1 MSDKAPAKKEEGGG
15 APAWVM
21 TFADLMSL
29 LMCFFV
35 LLLSF
40 SEMDLLKF
48 KQIAGSM
55 KNAFGVQREIK
66 ANEAPKGTSIIAQEF
81 TPGRPTPT
89 LIKEIRQTTIDE
101 TKQTVEFTDAM
112 TEEQKKE
119 SIDAAEDSE
128 GSGVEA
134 IQRHQ
139 QQEIVEESTK
149 DETHEVKNNDKKSD
163 AERLAELE
171 KEVSEMDMGKD
182 VAEKLKQEEVKNND
196 KKSDAERLAELEKE
210 VSEMDME
217 KDIAEKLKQ
226 EQEEKTITDAHKL
239 LKTLEPEIAQG
250 LIAINTQGNRILLR
264 INEKGSF
271 PSGSSIV
278 KQSFIPVLNKIRK
291 SLIDIQGRIIVAGHT
306 DNIPIK
312 TARFRSNWELSSSRA
327 VTVVHELLELNTIP
341 KDRFVIEGHGDSH
354 PLVKNDTAK
363 NRALNRRVELII
375 VQGEEEDKVN
385 EISADSTN
393 PFKNKLDDNNT
404 EELSASVK
412 EILSK
417 EITAPEQEKI
427 DEANIQE
434 LKSRFEKIRQG
445 LQQQ

>member
-1 MSDKAPAKKEEGGG
+1 MSEETPEKKEEAGGS
-15 APAWVM
+15 PAWVM

-66 ANEAPKGTSIIAQEF
+66 ANETPKGTSIIAQEF
-81 TPGRPTPT
+81 SSGRPTPT
-89 LIKEIRQTTIDE
+89 LIKEIKQSTIDE
-101 TKQTVEFTDAM
+101 SKQTLEFTDAM

-119 SIDAAEDSE
+119 SIDAAEDNE

-139 QQEIVEESTK
+139 KQEIVEEQIE
-149 DETHEVKNNDKKSD
+149 DETYEVNNNDNKSD
-163 AERLAELE
+163 AERLSELE
-171 KEVSEMDMGKD
+171 KEV
-182 VAEKLKQEEVKNND
+182 A
-196 KKSDAERLAELEKE
+196 
-210 VSEMDME
+210 EMDME
-217 KDIAEKLKQ
+217 KAIAEKLKK
-226 EQEEKTITDAHKL
+226 EQEENTITDAHKL
-239 LKTLEPEIAQG
+239 LKTLEPEITQG
-250 LIAINTQGNRILLR
+250 LIAIKTQGNRILLR

-312 TARFRSNWELSSSRA
+312 TVRFRSNWELSSSRA

-341 KDRFVIEGHGDSH
+341 QDRFVIEGHGDSH

-385 EISADSTN
+385 EISADSSN
-393 PFKNKLDDNNT
+393 PFKNKLDNSGT
-404 EELSASVK
+404 ELSASVK
-412 EILSK
+412 NILDK
-417 EITAPEQEKI
+417 EITTPKQEKI
-427 DEANIQE
+427 DAANVEE
-434 LKSRFEKIRQG
+434 LKSRFEKIRAG

>member
-1 MSDKAPAKKEEGGG
+1 MSEETPAKKEEGGG

-40 SEMDLLKF
+40 SGMDLLKF

-55 KNAFGVQREIK
+55 KAAFGVQREIK
-66 ANEAPKGTSIIAQEF
+66 ANETPKGTSIIAQEF
-81 TPGRPTPT
+81 SSGRPTPT
-89 LIKEIRQTTIDE
+89 LIKEIKQSTIDE
-101 TKQTVEFTDAM
+101 SKQTLEFTDAM

-119 SIDAAEDSE
+119 SIDAAEDNE

-139 QQEIVEESTK
+139 KQEVVEESIE
-149 DETHEVKNNDKKSD
+149 DETYEVNNNDNKSD
-163 AERLAELE
+163 AERLSELE
-171 KEVSEMDMGKD
+171 KEVAEMDK
-182 VAEKLKQEEVKNND
+182 EK
-196 KKSDAERLAELEKE
+196 A
-210 VSEMDME
+210 
-217 KDIAEKLKQ
+217 IAEKLKK

-239 LKTLEPEIAQG
+239 LKTLEPEIDQG
-250 LIAINTQGNRILLR
+250 LIAIKTQGNRILLR

-341 KDRFVIEGHGDSH
+341 QDRFVIEGHGDSH

-375 VQGEEEDKVN
+375 VQGEEDKVN
-385 EISADSTN
+385 EISADSSN
-393 PFKNKLDDNNT
+393 PFKNKLDNSGT
-404 EELSASVK
+404 ELSASVK
-412 EILSK
+412 NILDK
-417 EITAPEQEKI
+417 EITTPEQEKI
-427 DEANIQE
+427 DAANIE
-434 LKSRFEKIRQG
+434 DLKSRFEKIRTG

>member
-1 MSDKAPAKKEEGGG
+1 MSDEAPAKKEEGGG
-15 APAWVM
+15 SPAWVM

-55 KNAFGVQREIK
+55 KAAFGVQREIK

-119 SIDAAEDSE
+119 SIDAAEDYE

-139 QQEIVEESTK
+139 QQEIVEESTEK
-149 DETHEVKNNDKKSD
+149 ETYEVDNND
-163 AERLAELE
+163 
-171 KEVSEMDMGKD
+171 
-182 VAEKLKQEEVKNND
+182 N
-196 KKSDAERLAELEKE
+196 KSDAERLAELEKE

-217 KDIAEKLKQ
+217 KAVAEKLKK

-250 LIAINTQGNRILLR
+250 LIAIKTQGNRILLR

-291 SLIDIQGRIIVAGHT
+291 SLIDIEGRIIVAGHT

-327 VTVVHELLELNTIP
+327 VTVVHELLELDTIP
-341 KDRFVIEGHGDSH
+341 KKRFVIEGHGDSH

-375 VQGEEEDKVN
+375 VQSEEEDQVN

-404 EELSASVK
+404 ELSASVK
-412 EILSK
+412 EILNK

-427 DEANIQE
+427 DEANVQE
-434 LKSRFEKIRQG
+434 LKSRFEKIRAG

>member
-1 MSDKAPAKKEEGGG
+1 MSDEAPPKKDEGGG

-55 KNAFGVQREIK
+55 KNAFGIQREIK
-66 ANEAPKGTSIIAQEF
+66 ADTIPKGTSIIAQEF
-81 TPGRPTPT
+81 SSGRPTPT
-89 LIKEIRQTTIDE
+89 LVKEIKQSTIDE
-101 TKQTVEFTDAM
+101 SKQTLEFTDAM
-112 TEEQKKE
+112 TEEEKKE
-119 SIDAAEDSE
+119 SIDPAEDYE
-128 GSGVEA
+128 GSGAEA

-139 QQEIVEESTK
+139 KQEIVDESVPDDTYEVNNSENK
-149 DETHEVKNNDKKSD
+149 GDEAIEQNDNKSD
-163 AERLAELE
+163 AERIAELE
-171 KEVSEMDMGKD
+171 KEV
-182 VAEKLKQEEVKNND
+182 AELNLEETIADKLKK
-196 KKSDAERLAELEKE
+196 
-210 VSEMDME
+210 
-217 KDIAEKLKQ
+217 
-226 EQEEKTITDAHKL
+226 EQEDKTITDAHKL

-250 LIAINTQGNRILLR
+250 LIAIKTQGNRILMR

-278 KQSFIPVLNKIRK
+278 KGSFLPVLNKIRK
-291 SLIDIQGRIIVAGHT
+291 SLTEIEGKIIVAGHT

-327 VTVVHELLELNTIP
+327 VTVVHELLALDTIP
-341 KDRFVIEGHGDSH
+341 QDRFVIEGHGDAH
-354 PLVKNDTAK
+354 PLVMNDTPE

-375 VQGEEEDKVN
+375 VQGEEDDQIN

-393 PFKNKLDDNNT
+393 PFENT
-404 EELSASVK
+404 IEGENTELSASVK
-412 EILSK
+412 DILSK
-417 EITAPEQEKI
+417 EITAPEQVKI

-434 LKSRFEKIRQG
+434 LKSRFEKIRAG
-445 LQQQ
+445 LQEQ

>member
-1 MSDKAPAKKEEGGG
+1 MSDEAPPKKDDGGGG

-55 KNAFGVQREIK
+55 KNAFGIQREIK
-66 ANEAPKGTSIIAQEF
+66 ADVAPKGTSIIAQEF
-81 TPGRPTPT
+81 SSGRPTPT
-89 LIKEIRQTTIDE
+89 LIKEVKQSTIDE
-101 TKQTVEFTDAM
+101 TKQTLEFTDAM
-112 TEEQKKE
+112 TEEEKKE
-119 SIDAAEDSE
+119 SIDPAEDYE
-128 GSGVEA
+128 GSGIDA

-139 QQEIVEESTK
+139 KQEIVDESINEETLEVNTAENIGQGENEK
-149 DETHEVKNNDKKSD
+149 DQKQEMHDGKSE

-171 KEVSEMDMGKD
+171 KAMADIDMKKAIED
-182 VAEKLKQEEVKNND
+182 KLK
-196 KKSDAERLAELEKE
+196 EK
-210 VSEMDME
+210 
-217 KDIAEKLKQ
+217 
-226 EQEEKTITDAHKL
+226 QEEKTVTDAHKL

-250 LIAINTQGNRILLR
+250 LIAIKTQGNRILLR

-278 KQSFIPVLNKIRK
+278 KESFLPVLNKIRK
-291 SLIDIQGRIIVAGHT
+291 SLVDIQGRIIVAGHT

-327 VTVVHELLELNTIP
+327 VTVVHELLALDAIP
-341 KDRFVIEGHGDSH
+341 QERFVIEGHADAH
-354 PLVKNDTAK
+354 PLVKNDTSK

-375 VQGEEEDKVN
+375 VQGEEEDQVN

-393 PFKNKLDDNNT
+393 PFKNKLDDNKDKS
-404 EELSASVK
+404 EISASVK
-412 EILSK
+412 EILNK
-417 EITAPEQEKI
+417 EITAPEQKKI
-427 DEANIQE
+427 DEVNIQE
-434 LKSRFEKIRQG
+434 LKSRFEKIRAG
-445 LQQQ
+445 LQEQ

>member
-1 MSDKAPAKKEEGGG
+1 MSDEAPQKKEEGGG

-55 KNAFGVQREIK
+55 KNAFGVQNEIK
-66 ANEAPKGTSIIAQEF
+66 SDQTPKGTSIIAQEF

-89 LIKEIRQTTIDE
+89 LVKEIKQSTIDE
-101 TKQTVEFTDAM
+101 SKQTVEFTDAM
-112 TEEQKKE
+112 TEEEKQE
-119 SIDAAEDSE
+119 SIDPAEDYE
-128 GSGVEA
+128 GSGIDA

-139 QQEIVEESTK
+139 KQEIVEESEEQDTI
-149 DETHEVKNNDKKSD
+149 EVNNNENKSD

-171 KEVSEMDMGKD
+171 KEVAEMNMEKTIAD
-182 VAEKLKQEEVKNND
+182 KLKK
-196 KKSDAERLAELEKE
+196 
-210 VSEMDME
+210 
-217 KDIAEKLKQ
+217 
-226 EQEEKTITDAHKL
+226 EQEEKTVTDAHKL

-250 LIAINTQGNRILLR
+250 LIAIKTQGNRILLR

-271 PSGSSIV
+271 PSGSSII
-278 KQSFIPVLNKIRK
+278 KESFLPVLNRIRK
-291 SLIDIQGRIIVAGHT
+291 SLNDIQGRIIVAGHT

-327 VTVVHELLELNTIP
+327 VTVVHELLALNTIP
-341 KDRFVIEGHGDSH
+341 QERFVIEGHGDAH

-375 VQGEEEDKVN
+375 VQGEEEDEVN
-385 EISADSTN
+385 EIMADSTN
-393 PFKNKLDDNNT
+393 PFKNKLDESNT
-404 EELSASVK
+404 ELSASVK
-412 EILSK
+412 DILDK

-427 DEANIQE
+427 DEADLQE
-434 LKSRFEKIRQG
+434 IKARFEKIRAG

>member
-1 MSDKAPAKKEEGGG
+1 MSEEAPAKKEEGGG
-15 APAWVM
+15 SPAWVM

-55 KNAFGVQREIK
+55 KAAFGVQRDIK

-119 SIDAAEDSE
+119 SIDAAEDNE
-128 GSGVEA
+128 GSGVDA

-139 QQEIVEESTK
+139 QQEVVEEPTEE
-149 DETHEVKNNDKKSD
+149 ETYEVNNNDNKSD

-171 KEVSEMDMGKD
+171 KEVSEMDIEKA
-182 VAEKLKQEEVKNND
+182 VAEKLKK
-196 KKSDAERLAELEKE
+196 
-210 VSEMDME
+210 
-217 KDIAEKLKQ
+217 

-239 LKTLEPEIAQG
+239 LQTLEPEIAQG
-250 LIAINTQGNRILLR
+250 LIAIKTQGNRILLR

-327 VTVVHELLELNTIP
+327 VTVVHELLELDTIP
-341 KDRFVIEGHGDSH
+341 KKRFVIEGHGDSH

-375 VQGEEEDKVN
+375 VQGEEEDQVN

-404 EELSASVK
+404 ELSASVK
-412 EILSK
+412 EILNK

-427 DEANIQE
+427 DEANVQE
-434 LKSRFEKIRQG
+434 LKSRFEKIRAG

>member
-1 MSDKAPAKKEEGGG
+1 MSEETPEKKEEAGGS
-15 APAWVM
+15 PAWVM

-66 ANEAPKGTSIIAQEF
+66 ANETPKGTSIIAQEF
-81 TPGRPTPT
+81 SSGRPTPT
-89 LIKEIRQTTIDE
+89 LIKEIKQSTIDE
-101 TKQTVEFTDAM
+101 SKQTLEFTDAM

-119 SIDAAEDSE
+119 SIDAAEDNE

-139 QQEIVEESTK
+139 KQEIVEEPIE
-149 DETHEVKNNDKKSD
+149 DETYEVNNNDNKSD
-163 AERLAELE
+163 AERLSELE
-171 KEVSEMDMGKD
+171 KEV
-182 VAEKLKQEEVKNND
+182 A
-196 KKSDAERLAELEKE
+196 
-210 VSEMDME
+210 EMDME
-217 KDIAEKLKQ
+217 KAIAEKLKK
-226 EQEEKTITDAHKL
+226 EQEENTITDAHKL
-239 LKTLEPEIAQG
+239 LKTLEPEITQG
-250 LIAINTQGNRILLR
+250 LIAIKTQGNRILLR

-312 TARFRSNWELSSSRA
+312 TVRFRSNWELSSSRA

-341 KDRFVIEGHGDSH
+341 QDRFVIEGHGDSH

-385 EISADSTN
+385 EISADSSN
-393 PFKNKLDDNNT
+393 PFKNILDNSGT
-404 EELSASVK
+404 ELSASVK
-412 EILSK
+412 NILDK
-417 EITAPEQEKI
+417 EITTPKQEKI
-427 DEANIQE
+427 DAANVEE
-434 LKSRFEKIRQG
+434 LKSRFEKIRAG

>member
-1 MSDKAPAKKEEGGG
+1 MSEEAPAKKEEGGG
-15 APAWVM
+15 SPAWVM

-55 KNAFGVQREIK
+55 KAAFGVQREIK
-66 ANEAPKGTSIIAQEF
+66 ANETPKGTSIIAQEF

-101 TKQTVEFTDAM
+101 SKQTVEFTDAM
-112 TEEQKKE
+112 TEEEKKE

-128 GSGVEA
+128 GSGVDA

-139 QQEIVEESTK
+139 KQEIVEESI
-149 DETHEVKNNDKKSD
+149 DETYEVNNNENKSD

-171 KEVSEMDMGKD
+171 KEV
-182 VAEKLKQEEVKNND
+182 A
-196 KKSDAERLAELEKE
+196 
-210 VSEMDME
+210 EMDME
-217 KDIAEKLKQ
+217 KTIADKLKK

-250 LIAINTQGNRILLR
+250 LIAIKTQGNRILLR

-341 KDRFVIEGHGDSH
+341 QERFVIEGHGDSH

-385 EISADSTN
+385 EISADATD
-393 PFKNKLDDNNT
+393 PFKNKLDNSDA
-404 EELSASVK
+404 ELSASVK
-412 EILSK
+412 EILDK
-417 EITAPEQEKI
+417 EITAPEQEEI
-427 DEANIQE
+427 DAANVQE
-434 LKSRFEKIRQG
+434 LKSRFEKIRES

>member
-1 MSDKAPAKKEEGGG
+1 MSEEAPAKKEEGGG
-15 APAWVM
+15 SPAWVM

-55 KNAFGVQREIK
+55 KAAFGVQREIK

-128 GSGVEA
+128 GSGVDA

-139 QQEIVEESTK
+139 QQEIVEEQTEE
-149 DETHEVKNNDKKSD
+149 ETYEVNNNDNKSD

-171 KEVSEMDMGKD
+171 KEVSEMDVEKA
-182 VAEKLKQEEVKNND
+182 VAAKLKK
-196 KKSDAERLAELEKE
+196 
-210 VSEMDME
+210 
-217 KDIAEKLKQ
+217 

-250 LIAINTQGNRILLR
+250 LIAIKTQGNRILLR

-327 VTVVHELLELNTIP
+327 VTVVHELLELDTIP
-341 KDRFVIEGHGDSH
+341 KKRFVIEGHGDSH

-375 VQGEEEDKVN
+375 VQGEEEDQVN

-404 EELSASVK
+404 ELSASVK
-412 EILSK
+412 EILNK
-417 EITAPEQEKI
+417 EMTAPEQEKI
-427 DEANIQE
+427 DEANLQD
-434 LKSRFEKIRQG
+434 LKSRFEKIRTG

>member
-1 MSDKAPAKKEEGGG
+1 MSEETPEKKEEAGGS
-15 APAWVM
+15 PAWVM

-66 ANEAPKGTSIIAQEF
+66 ANETPKGTSIIAQEF
-81 TPGRPTPT
+81 SSGRPTPT
-89 LIKEIRQTTIDE
+89 LIKEIKQSTIDE
-101 TKQTVEFTDAM
+101 SKQTLEFTDAM

-119 SIDAAEDSE
+119 SIDAAEDNE

-139 QQEIVEESTK
+139 KQEIVEEPIE
-149 DETHEVKNNDKKSD
+149 DETYEVNNNDNKSD
-163 AERLAELE
+163 AERLSELE
-171 KEVSEMDMGKD
+171 KEV
-182 VAEKLKQEEVKNND
+182 A
-196 KKSDAERLAELEKE
+196 
-210 VSEMDME
+210 EMDME
-217 KDIAEKLKQ
+217 KAIAEKLKK
-226 EQEEKTITDAHKL
+226 EQEENTITDAHKL
-239 LKTLEPEIAQG
+239 LKTLEPEITQG
-250 LIAINTQGNRILLR
+250 LIAIKTQGNRILLR

-312 TARFRSNWELSSSRA
+312 TVRFRSNWELSSSRA

-341 KDRFVIEGHGDSH
+341 QDRFVIEGHGDSH

-385 EISADSTN
+385 EISADSSN
-393 PFKNKLDDNNT
+393 PFKNKLDNSGT
-404 EELSASVK
+404 ELSASVK
-412 EILSK
+412 NILDK
-417 EITAPEQEKI
+417 EITTPKQEKI
-427 DEANIQE
+427 DAANVEE
-434 LKSRFEKIRQG
+434 LKSRFEKIRAG